1 MASDSTYMMTGMLPR
16 SAPGKP
22 SDMFAFIRVRP
33 LQDPEASEMEVKARM
48 ASVLELI
55 KSERSVEDDEE
66 YPDSPI
72 VRSETSEEGLQ
83 VHSKDSQTSA
93 EREQERT
100 VKMLKTIRQLD
111 EQIWSNR
118 GIRRGSGSRSSSPP
132 VR

>member
-1 MASDSTYMMTGMLPR
+1 
-16 SAPGKP
+16 
-22 SDMFAFIRVRP
+22 
-33 LQDPEASEMEVKARM
+33 MEVKARM

-118 GIRRGSGSRSSSPP
+118 GIRRGSGSQSSSPP